1 MKVRYALGLLK
12 LRLYYFVER
21 ISRYRQVIRD
31 QGEIFAIRYKNWVHE
46 AKESFRFHLTTSL
59 NIALYR
65 LSVNDPY
72 HDNIAGDIIRI
83 MFARKR
89 NRREVVS
96 PVEEK
101 RTRRENKRA
110 ERGLILHV
118 EDKSSGELLK
128 HSI

>member
-12 LRLYYFVER
+12 VRLYYFVEH
-21 ISRYRQVIRD
+21 ISRRRQVIRD
-31 QGEIFAIRYKNWVHE
+31 QGEIFAIRYKNWVHG

-65 LSVNDPY
+65 LSVSDPY
-72 HDNIAGDIIRI
+72 HDNVAGDIIRI
-83 MFARKR
+83 MFARR
-89 NRREVVS
+89 NRRKVVFS

-101 RTRRENKRA
+101 RTKRT